1 MVFKKNVSP
10 FTERL
15 KSLYRKGIRGV
26 IGLHLAFTQPSRCT
40 PRSANGQHAAENA
53 HRFSEN
59 AHRFSKNA
67 HRFPASEHPL
77 TAKEYALLAIET
89 LLTSEEV
96 LPTYDASVF
105 SQKMHFSPFCE
116 GYVKGH
122 LRTCTPANPLSTRG
136 LPPLG
141 EGESNFLKSSV
152 RVRTREHYIMYRTR
166 GLSPCKFPCAN
177 DSNYGEIAINKT
189 KF

>member
-26 IGLHLAFTQPSRCT
+26 NDLHLAFTQPSRCT

-67 HRFPASEHPL
+67 HRFPASEH
-77 TAKEYALLAIET
+77 ALIANGT
-89 LLTSEEV
+89 LLSSGDV
-96 LPTYDASVF
+96 LLTYLTTVF
-105 SQKMHFSPFCE
+105 SPKMHFSPFGE
-116 GYVKGH
+116 SYVKGH
-122 LRTCTPANPLSTRG
+122 LRTCTPAHPLSTRV
-136 LPPLG
+136 PQPLG
-141 EGESNFLKSSV
+141 EGESKFLKSLECA
-152 RVRTREHYIMYRTR
+152 RTRT
-166 GLSPCKFPCAN
+166 SVQ
-177 DSNYGEIAINKT
+177 NKSY
-189 KF
+189 